1 MLVVLDQRANSSCA
15 TGRFELIYRGT
26 TNPNTKGCDSKFVVE
41 GQRINKA
48 DLQRYVTIDRK
59 MMKQQEQTAS
69 KETRDDVTVT
79 SSSSTRHCCNIS
91 LVQLTESRGDPVDSE
106 LVSGGGGAGAETGN
120 HSHEPTH
127 NVTAPT
133 STSASHAHERTA
145 SSSNKAYRGLRHTT
159 VQIYSG
165 R

>member
-26 TNPNTKGCDSKFVVE
+26 TNSNTKGCDSKFVVE

-48 DLQRYVTIDRK
+48 DLQRYLTIDRK
-59 MMKQQEQTAS
+59 MMKQQEQAAS

-79 SSSSTRHCCNIS
+79 SSSATRRCCNIS
-91 LVQLTESRGDPVDSE
+91 LVQLTEPHSESVDSE
-106 LVSGGGGAGAETGN
+106 HGGGGGATETTGSN
-120 HSHEPTH
+120 SHEPQH
-127 NVTAPT
+127 NT
-133 STSASHAHERTA
+133 TSASHAHERTA
-145 SSSNKAYRGLRHTT
+145 SSNKAYRGLRHTN
-159 VQIYSG
+159 VQIYGG